1 MYLRIL
7 DFIKKETVLSISFLL
22 AMLSCVFVP
31 PSQNYVDYIDY
42 RVLALLFCLM
52 AVVAGFS
59 SIGVFRI
66 LGEKLLKQVSSLRA
80 LELTLVLL
88 CFFSSMFI
96 TNDVALITFVPFTIL
111 ILSMADMLESC
122 IFLIVMETI
131 AANLGSML
139 TPLGNPQNL
148 YLYTVSRMN
157 ITEFLGTMLPF
168 SVISLLLLTILL
180 FCQKNEPISLNHA
193 ARAAHDPSD
202 LNSGTISKQKRFF
215 LYLLLFG
222 MCLLVV
228 LHILSYQILFVLVI
242 AGFLIADRRILLEI
256 DYALLL
262 TFLCFFIFI
271 GNLKSIPQ
279 IHTLLSFLLGG
290 HEFIGGILVSEFIS
304 NVPAAILLSG
314 FTGNYKSLL
323 LGVNTGGLGTLIA
336 SMASLI
342 SYKLYV
348 RTAGSQQGKYLL
360 VFTQYNLL
368 FLAVLVAFYQ
378 ILGA

>member
-1 MYLRIL
+1 
-7 DFIKKETVLSISFLL
+7 
-22 AMLSCVFVP
+22 
-31 PSQNYVDYIDY
+31 
-42 RVLALLFCLM
+42 
-52 AVVAGFS
+52 
-59 SIGVFRI
+59 
-66 LGEKLLKQVSSLRA
+66 
-80 LELTLVLL
+80 
-88 CFFSSMFI
+88 
-96 TNDVALITFVPFTIL
+96 
-111 ILSMADMLESC
+111 
-122 IFLIVMETI
+122 
-131 AANLGSML
+131 
-139 TPLGNPQNL
+139 
-148 YLYTVSRMN
+148 
-157 ITEFLGTMLPF
+157 
-168 SVISLLLLTILL
+168 
-180 FCQKNEPISLNHA
+180 
-193 ARAAHDPSD
+193 
-202 LNSGTISKQKRFF
+202 
-215 LYLLLFG
+215 

-271 GNLKSIPQ
+271 GNLKCIPQ

-348 RTAGSQQGKYLL
+348 RTAGSQNRKYLL